1 MVEHILRAS
10 LEGKRVVSIIY
21 MSEKGISERNIRVVS
36 IDGENIRAYCYLKNE
51 MRSFKL
57 SNVLSASWYSRHK
70 KAV

>member
-57 SNVLSASWYSRHK
+57 SNILSASWYSRHK